1 MTLCQS
7 RVVFL
12 LGSQYQNSLLGQP
25 LFIRR
30 NHFAKDTRARRRRRG
45 VRQWGGGSP
54 GERTRGEAP
63 AWLGWRVQEDRA
75 VLEGAGGQSGAGG
88 CRRTERGI
96 ITQRELSSGDC
107 AGRCRRTERC
117 WRVQEDR
124 TGHYHTEGGQLR
136 EATAPGLPVTWG
148 STSSP
153 PAWI

>member
-1 MTLCQS
+1 M
-7 RVVFL
+7 
-12 LGSQYQNSLLGQP
+12 
-25 LFIRR
+25 
-30 NHFAKDTRARRRRRG
+30 
-45 VRQWGGGSP
+45 
-54 GERTRGEAP
+54 
-63 AWLGWRVQEDRA
+63 
-75 VLEGAGGQSGAGG
+75 LEGAGGQSGAGGCRRTERGIITQRELSSGDCAGG

-153 PAWI
+153 PA